1 VWEVQVY
8 TDSNYPTEFNA
19 LAGSNKDKID
29 SLLEELVVINDP
41 EDHRCAVDCPHI
53 PDVYNAVKYQYDNVV
68 LIVALERIME
78 GTDYEVDKISLY
90 SCST

>member
-1 VWEVQVY
+1 MWEVQVY
-8 TDSNYPTEFNA
+8 TNSNYPTEFNA
-19 LAGSNKDKID
+19 LDGSNKDKID
-29 SLLEELVVINDP
+29 SLLEELVIMNDP

-68 LIVALERIME
+68 LIAALERIME

-90 SCST
+90 SCSA